1 MRKIAYICLVIFSL
15 GYLVSCEDEKYLS
28 ATDAK
33 LIFSVDTVMF
43 DTIFTT
49 VGSTTQHLKIYN
61 PYDQAILISS
71 IRLHGNGD
79 SKFRLNINGISSDE
93 LFDVELPP
101 KDSIY
106 VFVEVTIDPMG
117 DDQPIIVKD
126 SIEFITNT
134 NLQHVNLV
142 AWGQD
147 IELVKDPILQSTTWT
162 GEKPYVVYENIS
174 VEEEAT
180 LTVDPGARVY
190 FHQGTGLYVKGKLLV
205 NGTLEK
211 PVVFQADRLE
221 DVYKDVP
228 DQWNGILLYSGS
240 HDNVLSYAEIK
251 NANIG
256 LQVGNIENDGSAS
269 VSIQNTKIYNH
280 AYAGIFALKS
290 KITAYNSVIYNC
302 GFYAAAL
309 LIGGEY
315 EFYHTTI
322 ANYWGGYSTRT
333 RTTSSLMIS
342 DHVVVEQA
350 NGSNVTFSGDLTKAY
365 FANSI
370 VAGNIITGNELEL
383 ASLGELEFNYHFDHC
398 LLQLADTFSVENPT
412 YYSDVLKN
420 ALPRFKDP
428 YVKMNFELDTL
439 SDAKDAGLSEIGR
452 LFPHDILNQNRTLDA
467 APDLGAYERV
477 EESSN

>member
-1 MRKIAYICLVIFSL
+1 MKKIGYILLLLFCVV
-15 GYLVSCEDEKYLS
+15 YLISCEDEKYLTAS
-28 ATDAK
+28 DAK
-33 LIFSVDTVMF
+33 IAFSVDTVMF

-49 VGSTTQHLKIYN
+49 VGSTTQHLKVYN

-71 IRLHGNGD
+71 VRLSGNGD
-79 SKFRLNINGISSDE
+79 SKFRLNINGIPTDE
-93 LFDVELPP
+93 LFDVEIPA

-106 VFVEVTIDPMG
+106 IFVEVTIDPMG
-117 DDQPIIVKD
+117 EDQPIIVKD

-134 NLQHVNLV
+134 NQQYVKLI

-147 IELVKDPILQSTTWT
+147 IELVKNPVMQSTIWT
-162 GEKPYVVYENIS
+162 AERPYLIYANIR
-174 VEEEAT
+174 VAGNAT
-180 LTVDPGARVY
+180 LTVDPGAKIY

-205 NGTLEK
+205 NGTLQM

-221 DVYKDVP
+221 NVYQDIP

-240 HDNVLSYAEIK
+240 HDNEIKYAEIK

-256 LQVGNIENDGSAS
+256 LQVGNIENEGYAS
-269 VSIQNTKIYNH
+269 VVLQNTKIYNH

-290 KITAYNSVIYNC
+290 KISAYNTLIYNC
-302 GFYAAAL
+302 GYYAAAL

-315 EFYHTTI
+315 EFYHSTI
-322 ANYWGGYSTRT
+322 ANYWGGYSART

-350 NGSNVTFSGDLTKAY
+350 DGNNVTYSGDLTKAY

-370 VAGNIITGNELEL
+370 VTGNIGNELEL
-383 ASLGELEFNYHFDHC
+383 ARLADTEFNFSFDHC
-398 LLQLADTFSVENPT
+398 LLQLADTFNVSNT
-412 YYSDVLKN
+412 QYYRHVLKN
-420 ALPRFKDP
+420 GSPKFIDP

-439 SDAKDAGLSEIGR
+439 SDAKDAGLAEIGR
-452 LFPHDILNQNRTLDA
+452 LFPYDLLNQNRILDA

-477 EESSN
+477 EEAAD